1 MRILFAAA
9 AAILLTGCSESPAP
23 VKKAE
28 PAPVPVAISGRQ
40 AFQYMYGSSRMW
52 ASDSLPFTVRS
63 LHVAG
68 VAPEAGKAGAWEI
81 VFVSVSNGR
90 ARTYTWSAVEAE
102 GLHKGVFPGQ
112 QESWR
117 AGGAKQPFSPALLKV
132 DTPEALAA
140 AAKSAE
146 AYVNKPG
153 TRPPVNFMLE
163 YEAGTRFPNP
173 IWRVL
178 WGGSVSSA
186 EYSAAVDATT
196 GKVVARD

>member
-1 MRILFAAA
+1 
-9 AAILLTGCSESPAP
+9 
-23 VKKAE
+23 
-28 PAPVPVAISGRQ
+28 
-40 AFQYMYGSSRMW
+40 MW
-52 ASDSLPFTVRS
+52 APDSLPLTVRS
-63 LHVAG
+63 LPVAG
-68 VAPEAGKAGAWEI
+68 LHAEAGKAGAWEI
-81 VFVSVSNGR
+81 VFVSESTGR

-102 GLHKGVFPGQ
+102 GLHKGVFPGP
-112 QESWR
+112 QETWR

-132 DTPEALAA
+132 DTPETLDA

>member
-1 MRILFAAA
+1 MFYAAL
-9 AAILLTGCSESPAP
+9 AAILLTGCSEDPVP

-28 PAPVPVAISGRQ
+28 PPAAPISGRQ

-52 ASDSLPFTVRS
+52 AADSLPLSVRS
-63 LHVAG
+63 LNAPG
-68 VAPEAGKAGAWEI
+68 VIPEAGKAGAWEI
-81 VFVSVSNGR
+81 IFVSASNGR

-102 GLHKGVFPGQ
+102 GFHKGVFPGQ
-112 QESWR
+112 QETWR
-117 AGGAKQPFSPALLKV
+117 GGGAKQPFSPALLKV
-132 DTPEALAA
+132 DTPEALEAA
-140 AAKSAE
+140 EKSAA

-153 TRPPVNFMLE
+153 TRPPVNFLLE
-163 YEAGTRFPNP
+163 YEMGTRYPNP